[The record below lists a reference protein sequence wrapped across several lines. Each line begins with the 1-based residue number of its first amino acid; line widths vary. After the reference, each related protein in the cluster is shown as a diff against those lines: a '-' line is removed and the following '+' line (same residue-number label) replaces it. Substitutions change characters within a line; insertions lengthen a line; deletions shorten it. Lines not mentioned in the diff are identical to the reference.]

1 MILIGD
7 KARDFLMVVAAFLWA
22 FIVYAS
28 WQGALSKSNQLIY
41 FGLLACAALVVV
53 YYIMGAVVNQKISTA
68 VLIWPVLLNGIVQA
82 VAFTIV
88 YMTKGEKMDFILG
101 MHPGFFGAMMFF
113 WLGNFL
119 TSTLSYVVLFDK
131 SVVPDEEWNAF
142 MKEVAA
148 QEKLH

>member
-53 YYIMGAVVNQKISTA
+53 YYLMGAVVDQKISTA
-68 VLIWPVLLNGIVQA
+68 VLIWPVLLNGVVQA

-88 YMTKGEKMDFILG
+88 YMTKGEKLDFILG

-119 TSTLSYVVLFDK
+119 TSTLSYWVLFEK
-131 SVVPDEEWNAF
+131 CAVPDEEWNAF

>member
-1 MILIGD
+1 MILIGE
-7 KARDFLMVVAAFLWA
+7 KARDFLMVFAALLWA

-41 FGLLACAALVVV
+41 LGLLACATLVVV
-53 YYIMGAVVNQKISTA
+53 YYLMGAVVDQKISTA
-68 VLIWPVLLNGIVQA
+68 VLIWPVLLNGATQA

-88 YMTKGEKMDFILG
+88 YMTKGEKLDFILG
-101 MHPGFFGAMMFF
+101 MHPGFFGAMIFF

-119 TSTLSYVVLFDK
+119 TSTLSYWVLFK
-131 SVVPDEEWNAF
+131 KYAVPDEEWSTF

>member
-7 KARDFLMVVAAFLWA
+7 KARDFLMVFAALLWA

-41 FGLLACAALVVV
+41 FGLLACATLVVV
-53 YYIMGAVVNQKISTA
+53 YYLMGAVVDQKISTA
-68 VLIWPVLLNGIVQA
+68 VLIWPVLLNGVVQA
-82 VAFTIV
+82 VAFTII

-101 MHPGFFGAMMFF
+101 MHPGFFGAMIFF

-119 TSTLSYVVLFDK
+119 TSTLSYWVLFEK
-131 SVVPDEEWNAF
+131 CAVPDEEWSAF